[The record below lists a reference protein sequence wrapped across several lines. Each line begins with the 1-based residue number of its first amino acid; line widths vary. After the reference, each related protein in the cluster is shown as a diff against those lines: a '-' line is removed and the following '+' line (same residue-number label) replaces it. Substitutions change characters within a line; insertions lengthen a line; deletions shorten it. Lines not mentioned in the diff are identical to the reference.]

1 MMDLEADLE
10 ALDCLYAGLC
20 QRRERLQ
27 KALETLGLPVEAG
40 GITGITIKMNRG
52 RTGLPTIPSR

>member
-1 MMDLEADLE
+1 MDLE